1 MQVYYVP
8 NHIHKDWCS
17 VVQSKPR
24 HLYDM
29 TTVDDENDQEE
40 NGIWHWRPD
49 LHTKLILMFFLVVS
63 M

>member
-1 MQVYYVP
+1 
-8 NHIHKDWCS
+8 
-17 VVQSKPR
+17 
-24 HLYDM
+24 M
-29 TTVDDENDQEE
+29 TAVDDENDQQE